1 MSFLKNFESKLEKL
15 IEGGFK
21 TAFKSEVQPVELA
34 RKLAREMDAHRAA
47 SVSRTYAPNE
57 YTVFLSPRDREQFS
71 HYEDGLQ
78 NELSLYLLEHAR
90 KRGYSLISRP
100 TIAFETDDR
109 LDLGLFGIQAR
120 LADAPEEEL
129 PPELEPTPS
138 GHTQVYNVRDLQAP
152 PREIGDLA
160 GSGPSVAPRA
170 VIESGDRRF
179 ALQAPATTIGRGR
192 DADVRL
198 DDPNISRVHVQF
210 YVDGDRWIVADMGST
225 NGTRLHGR
233 TLTGPSVVQTGDSIQ
248 IGNTVLTFVLE

>member
-1 MSFLKNFESKLEKL
+1 VNFLKNFESKLERL

-21 TAFKSEVQPVELA
+21 SAFKSEVQPIELA

-47 SVSRTYAPNE
+47 SISRTYAPNE
-57 YTVFLSPRDREQFS
+57 YTVFLSPKDRDQFS

-78 NELSLYLLEHAR
+78 RELSLYLLEHAR

-100 TIAFETDDR
+100 TVDFDTDDR

-120 LADAPEEEL
+120 LADAPEEDV
-129 PPELEPTPS
+129 EPVEPQPAA

-152 PREIGDLA
+152 PSDLNEPLA
-160 GSGPSVAPRA
+160 KVAARA

-179 ALQAPATTIGRGR
+179 ALTPPSTVIGRGR

-198 DDPNISRVHVQF
+198 DDPNISRTHVQF
-210 YVDGDRWIVADMGST
+210 RVEGGDWVVADMGST
-225 NGTRLHGR
+225 NGSRLNGGSLNAPTPLR
-233 TLTGPSVVQTGDSIQ
+233 SGDVIEL
-248 IGNTVLTFVLE
+248 GNTVLKFVLE